1 MAALYFTTRTFERGK
16 LRGIKI
22 QSADLMK
29 ILLAEDD
36 TQVRT
41 ELCELLADEGY
52 DVATA
57 VDGIEA
63 FEKFRDDKSIEL
75 LLLDIRM
82 PRCTGLQTLDAIRK
96 MDVHRERI
104 FEAIFIT
111 GNNDSESV
119 VSALKLD
126 AFSFLF
132 KPLVVEQLLEEIEDA
147 KDRIN
152 QRRYRRF
159 QQSTLEQQ
167 VESKSDQIQRLSSE
181 LTSGF
186 GAAVELLAL
195 AAEYYI
201 PGIEL
206 HIHRIGEMAAC
217 LGRRLGMDQEQ
228 IRALRFASILHDIG
242 KLKGPEELYNAERN
256 LEPSEFDQTKS
267 HTSLGAEFLSGYK
280 DPIFSLAQTIAAQ
293 HHENW
298 DGSGYPAGLKGDEIS
313 LEAAIVHVVDV
324 YDNLR
329 APRPY
334 REAMPHHQAID
345 IICNGDE
352 KSNPDHFNPKV
363 LQTLLAA
370 HRDIESIYERYR
382 PMKAA
387 S

>member
-1 MAALYFTTRTFERGK
+1 
-16 LRGIKI
+16 
-22 QSADLMK
+22 MK

-41 ELCELLADEGY
+41 ELRELLSDEGY
-52 DVATA
+52 DIVTA

-63 FEKFRDDKSIEL
+63 FEKFRDDKEIEL

-96 MDVHRERI
+96 INNDHSRI

-119 VSALKLD
+119 VSALKLG

-132 KPLVVEQLLEEIEDA
+132 KPLVVEQLLDEIEEA
-147 KDRIN
+147 KDNIN

-159 QQSTLEQQ
+159 QQATLEAQI
-167 VESKSDQIQRLSSE
+167 ESKSSQIERLSSE
-181 LTSGF
+181 LKSGF
-186 GAAVELLAL
+186 GASLELLAL
-195 AAEYYI
+195 TAEHYI

-206 HIHRIGEMAAC
+206 HVHRIGEMAAC
-217 LGRRLGMDQEQ
+217 LGDRLGFDKTQSQ
-228 IRALRFASILHDIG
+228 TLRLASLLHDIG
-242 KLKGPEELYNAERN
+242 KLKGPEALYNAERK
-256 LEPSEFDQTKS
+256 LTPEEFEQTKG
-267 HTSLGAEFLSGYK
+267 HTTLGGDFLKAYEE
-280 DPIFSLAQTIAAQ
+280 PVFALAKTIAEQ

-298 DGSGYPAGLKGDEIS
+298 DGSGYPAGLKGDEIA

-334 REAMPHHQAID
+334 REELPHHQAIE
-345 IICNGDE
+345 IIVNGDE
-352 KSNPDHFNPKV
+352 KSNPDHFNPRV
-363 LQTLLAA
+363 LQALLAQ

-382 PMKAA
+382 PAKPVAG
-387 S
+387 